1 MRIFLIKNFNP
12 GVWMTCFVIF
22 FLPLLLYLGSWQISR
37 GFEKKEI
44 WEAYSVN
51 KTLTPLAEKELS
63 VYKKEDLIYRSVVI
77 KGSYINQSFLLD
89 NRIYRSKK
97 GYEIFTP
104 FKSENDKLYLINRG
118 WTNDDVGY
126 YPFAAPEGNLHIE
139 GIISP
144 FEKYGLNLSNLKV
157 SESFPVVLQELT
169 YSLASDLLGKEVNI
183 ENLVIHLSAASEG
196 SFEPIWGPTELK
208 APRHWGYAAQ
218 WLGLALVLVFL
229 YFYYGF
235 KPPSKQ

>member
-51 KTLTPLAEKELS
+51 KTFPPLAEKELS

-104 FKSENDKLYLINRG
+104 FKSESQKLYLINRG
-118 WTNDDVGY
+118 WSNDDAG

-144 FEKYGLNLSNLKV
+144 FEKYGLNLSKLKV

-196 SFEPIWGPTELK
+196 SLEPIWGPSELK

>member
-1 MRIFLIKNFNP
+1 MSIFHDKNFNP

-104 FKSENDKLYLINRG
+104 FKSENQRLYLINRG
-118 WTNDDVGY
+118 WTNDDASF
-126 YPFAAPEGNLHIE
+126 PFTAPEGKQHVE

-144 FEKYGLNLSNLKV
+144 FEKYGLNLSNTKTA
-157 SESFPVVLQELT
+157 EPFPVVLQELT
-169 YSLASDLLGKEVNI
+169 YSLASDLLGGEVNI
-183 ENLVIHLSAASEG
+183 ENLVIHLSAASKG

-218 WLGLALVLVFL
+218 WLGLALALIIL
-229 YFYYGF
+229 YFYFGF
-235 KPPSKQ
+235 KQPSKQ